1 MFEKPFLRAVAISI
15 LVFVVSLGLGIA
27 AVAQDPAVGEEMLQL
42 FQEQVA
48 AELAGDS
55 PVILFFKIFVNNLGA
70 CVLLFFG
77 GASFGALTLLIL
89 GLNGLLIGSIIELV
103 RQQQGIVFIAAALI
117 PHGIFEIPSFIVAGA
132 LGILLGQALVS
143 EWHGE
148 GDAAETASRLGK
160 SFLIIV
166 VPLLAAAAVTE
177 AFITPAILRLIA

>member
-1 MFEKPFLRAVAISI
+1 MFEKPLLRAAGIAV

-27 AVAQDPAVGEEMLQL
+27 AVAQDPAIGEEMLQV

-48 AELAGDS
+48 SELADDS
-55 PVILFFKIFVNNLGA
+55 PLVLFVKIFANNLGA
-70 CVLLFFG
+70 CILLFLG
-77 GASFGALTLLIL
+77 GASLGALTILIL

-132 LGILLGQALVS
+132 LGILLGQALAA
-143 EWHGE
+143 EWQGE
-148 GDAAETASRLGK
+148 GDAAETASHLGK
-160 SFLIIV
+160 TFVKIV
-166 VPLLAAAAVTE
+166 VPLLAVAAVTE